1 MTALA
6 NRLKAERPERL
17 SRGLDPHRHA
27 APRQLVDPAMRK
39 AMLVLLGAVGLVLL
53 IACANVANLQLA
65 RAAARSR
72 EIAVR
77 VALGASPG
85 DLIRQLLTESVM
97 LSLAGGA
104 LGLLFALWGVPALL
118 ALNSRN
124 LPPATVVGLDAK
136 VLVFTLLLSL
146 LTGLSSG
153 WHPPCACPARR
164 CRKAS
169 RKAGAARPAIA
180 AASPSVADSSS
191 RPSPSR

>member
-1 MTALA
+1 
-6 NRLKAERPERL
+6 
-17 SRGLDPHRHA
+17 
-27 APRQLVDPAMRK
+27 
-39 AMLVLLGAVGLVLL
+39 VLL

-146 LTGLSSG
+146 LTRLIFGLA
-153 WHPPCACPARR
+153 PPCACPHLAAGKPQGRR
-164 CRKAS
+164 R
-169 RKAGAARPAIA
+169 GAAGDRGLALV
-180 AASPSVADSSS
+180 VASSS
-191 RPSPSR
+191 PPSPSR